1 VETAMAVTMDVVHEI
16 FRRLDDLKTDLSAK
30 IEATNEKIEATNEK
44 IDAVN
49 ADLSAKINHILV
61 HMDEHNVRISRIEEK
76 AKASEEEEPV
86 PCIPSQGP
94 FFLLHAYYVLWFADA
109 PCRHLKIS

>member
-30 IEATNEKIEATNEK
+30 IEATNEKI
-44 IDAVN
+44 DAVN
-49 ADLSAKINHILV
+49 ADLSVKINHILV

-109 PCRHLKIS
+109 PCRHLKTS

>member
-1 VETAMAVTMDVVHEI
+1 MSAFEFPASQTSVSLDVAVVQEI
-16 FRRLDDLKTDLSAK
+16 FKRLDKLDAK
-30 IEATNEKIEATNEK
+30 IEATNDK

-61 HMDEHNVRISRIEEK
+61 RMDEHNARIATLEERK
-76 AKASEEEEPV
+76 EEEAPV

-94 FFLLHAYYVLWFADA
+94 FFLLRAYYVWFADA
-109 PCRHLKIS
+109 PSCRHLKSS

>member
-1 VETAMAVTMDVVHEI
+1 MAVTMDVVHEI

-61 HMDEHNVRISRIEEK
+61 RMDEHGDRIANLEKTPEE
-76 AKASEEEEPV
+76 APV

-94 FFLLHAYYVLWFADA
+94 FFLLRAYYVLWFADA
-109 PCRHLKIS
+109 PSCRHLKSS

>member
-1 VETAMAVTMDVVHEI
+1 METAAMSSFEFPASQTSVSFDVAVGQEI
-16 FRRLDDLKTDLSAK
+16 FKRLD
-30 IEATNEKIEATNEK
+30 K

-61 HMDEHNVRISRIEEK
+61 RMDEHTDRIANLEK
-76 AKASEEEEPV
+76 TPEEEEPV

-94 FFLLHAYYVLWFADA
+94 FFLLRAYYVLWF
-109 PCRHLKIS
+109 